1 MRLLAREGAASG
13 LERTLGHVQAFDQ
26 FRAAANPAQLLTAG
40 RGIATLCVG
49 GGQGQAAIIRNG
61 TAR

>member
-1 MRLLAREGAASG
+1 MSQVAYSVPGRSAAAASRREAG
-13 LERTLGHVQAFDQ
+13 RILVTLLHEMRRRD
-26 FRAAANPAQLLTAG
+26 AG